1 MLRGFSFAAIG
12 WITGLACVPLETS
25 EAMTDR
31 RPLLRAIFDA
41 AVAAAHPDV
50 VLSAHLRP
58 APRGRIICLAAGK
71 GAAAMAAAAE
81 RHYLD
86 ALELEPER
94 LMGVATTR
102 HGHGVPTRRIRVIE
116 AGHPVPDEAGLFGAE
131 QSLQLALGAGADDL
145 LLVLLSGG
153 GSANWIAPADGVTFA
168 QKQQVT
174 RALLR
179 SGAPI
184 GEVNTVRKHLSRIK
198 GGRLARAG
206 MPAEIVTLAISD
218 VPRDDPSAIASGPT
232 VPDPTTLANARA
244 ILAKYGLEVDDAIRR
259 ALDDPNNES
268 CKPGDEAFARAQ
280 FELIARPRA
289 SLEAAIGKARD
300 AGYEIVDLGAD
311 LEGEARSVAA
321 DHAQLARQARAAG
334 KRVAILSGGEL
345 TVTVRGN
352 GRGGPNQEYA
362 LALAGLLKDTPGI
375 SALAADTDGADGGAG
390 SAADPAGAII
400 DQTTFAKMTSLGLD
414 PAAYLDNN
422 DATTFFAATG
432 DLLLTGPTLTN
443 VNDIR
448 VILVD

>member
-1 MLRGFSFAAIG
+1 
-12 WITGLACVPLETS
+12 
-25 EAMTDR
+25 MTDR
-31 RPLLRAIFDA
+31 RPLLRTIFDA

-50 VLSAHLRP
+50 VLAAHLRP
-58 APRGRIICLAAGK
+58 VPKGRVICLAAGK

-86 ALELEPER
+86 ARELDPA
-94 LMGVATTR
+94 LLVGIATTR
-102 HGHGVPTRRIRVIE
+102 HGHGVPTRRVRVVE
-116 AGHPVPDEAGLFGAE
+116 AGHPVPDEAGLKAADDTLRLAAE
-131 QSLQLALGAGADDL
+131 ATADDL

-153 GSANWIAPADGVTFA
+153 GSANWIAPVDGVTFA
-168 QKQQVT
+168 QKQQVN

-184 GEVNTVRKHLSRIK
+184 GEMNIVRKHLSRIK

-206 MPAEIVTLAISD
+206 QRAEIVTLAISD
-218 VPRDDPSAIASGPT
+218 VPHDDPSAIASGPT
-232 VPDPTTLANARA
+232 VPDPTTLADARA
-244 ILAKYGLEVDDAIRR
+244 LVAKYNLAVDDAVRR

-268 CKPGDEAFARAQ
+268 CKPGDPAFARAQ

-289 SLEAAIGKARD
+289 SLDAAVRIARD
-300 AGYEIVDLGAD
+300 AGYAIIELGAD
-311 LEGEARSVAA
+311 LEGEARDVAA
-321 DHAQLARQARAAG
+321 DHARLALKARGEG
-334 KRVAILSGGEL
+334 KRTAILSGGEL

-390 SAADPAGAII
+390 SASDPAGAMI
-400 DQTTFAKMTSLGLD
+400 DQTTFARMKSLGLD
-414 PAAYLDNN
+414 PKAYLDNN
-422 DATTFFAATG
+422 DATAFFAKTG

-443 VNDIR
+443 VNDVR
-448 VILVD
+448 VILVE

>member
-1 MLRGFSFAAIG
+1 
-12 WITGLACVPLETS
+12 
-25 EAMTDR
+25 MTDR

-58 APRGRIICLAAGK
+58 MPKGKVICLAAGK

-86 ALELEPER
+86 TLGLDPAR
-94 LMGVATTR
+94 LTGLATTR

-116 AGHPVPDEAGLFGAE
+116 AGHPVPDEAGLKAADETLRLAAE
-131 QSLQLALGAGADDL
+131 ATADEL

-153 GSANWIAPADGVTFA
+153 GSANWIAPADGVSFA

-198 GGRLARAG
+198 RGRHARAG
-206 MPAEIVTLAISD
+206 NRAGIVTLALSD

-232 VPDPTTLANARA
+232 VPDPTTLADART
-244 ILAKYGLEVDDAIRR
+244 IVAKYGLKVDDAIRR
-259 ALDDPNNES
+259 ALDDPKNES
-268 CKPGDEAFARAQ
+268 CKPGDDAFARAQ
-280 FELIARPRA
+280 FELIARPKA
-289 SLEAAIGKARD
+289 SLEAAISRARD

-321 DHAQLARQARAAG
+321 DHAQLALQARAKG

-362 LALAGLLKDTPGI
+362 LALADLLKDTSGI
-375 SALAADTDGADGGAG
+375 VVLAADTDGADGGAG
-390 SAADPAGAII
+390 SATDPAGAVI
-400 DQTTFAKMTSLGLD
+400 DQATFAKMKSLGLD
-414 PAAYLDNN
+414 PAAYLANN
-422 DATTFFAATG
+422 DATAFFSATG

-443 VNDIR
+443 VNDVR
-448 VILVD
+448 VILVDPA

>member
-1 MLRGFSFAAIG
+1 
-12 WITGLACVPLETS
+12 
-25 EAMTDR
+25 MTDR

-50 VLSAHLRP
+50 VLARHIAP
-58 APRGRIICLAAGK
+58 PPRGRVICLAAGK

-81 RHYLD
+81 AHYLD
-86 ALELEPER
+86 KLGLDPAR
-94 LMGVATTR
+94 LTGIATTR
-102 HGHGVPTRRIRVIE
+102 HGHGLPTRRIRVVE
-116 AGHPVPDEAGLFGAE
+116 AGHPMPDEAGLLAAE
-131 QSLQLALGAGADDL
+131 DTLQLARTAQADDL

-153 GSANWIAPADGVTFA
+153 GSANWIAPAEGITFV
-168 QKQQVT
+168 QKQQLT

-206 MPAEIVTLAISD
+206 KLAEIVTLAISD

-232 VPDPTTLANARA
+232 VPDPTTLADARA
-244 ILAKYGLEVDDAIRR
+244 IVAKYGLEVDEAIRR
-259 ALDDPNNES
+259 ALNDPRNES
-268 CKPGDEAFARAQ
+268 CKQGDPAFARAR

-289 SLEAAIGKARD
+289 SLDAAIRLARD
-300 AGYEIVDLGAD
+300 AGYEIIDLGAD
-311 LEGEARSVAA
+311 LEGEAREVAA
-321 DHAQLARQARAAG
+321 DHARLAVTAQSQG
-334 KRVAILSGGEL
+334 KGVAILSGGEL
-345 TVTVRGN
+345 TVTVRGQ

-362 LALAGLLKDTPGI
+362 LALAALLKDSKNI
-375 SALAADTDGADGGAG
+375 SALAGDTDGADGGAG
-390 SAADPAGAII
+390 SASDPAGAII
-400 DQTTFAKMTSLGLD
+400 DQATFATMKAKNLD
-414 PAAYLDNN
+414 PAAHLANN
-422 DATTFFAATG
+422 DATAFFAATG

>member
-1 MLRGFSFAAIG
+1 LH
-12 WITGLACVPLETS
+12 VPTS
-25 EAMTDR
+25 GAREEMTDR

-50 VLSAHLRP
+50 VLAAHLRP
-58 APRGRIICLAAGK
+58 VPKGKVICLAAGK

-86 ALELEPER
+86 QVGLEPAR
-94 LMGVATTR
+94 LSGLATTR
-102 HGHGVPTRRIRVIE
+102 HGHGVPTRRIKVVE
-116 AGHPVPDEAGLFGAE
+116 AGHPVPDQAGLKAADETLRLAQEAGP
-131 QSLQLALGAGADDL
+131 DDL

-153 GSANWIAPADGVTFA
+153 GSANWIAPANGVSFA
-168 QKQQVT
+168 EKQQVT

-184 GEVNTVRKHLSRIK
+184 GEINTVRKHLSRIK

-206 MPAEIVTLAISD
+206 QRAEIVTLAISD
-218 VPRDDPSAIASGPT
+218 VPHDDPSAIASGPT
-232 VPDPTTLANARA
+232 VPDPTTLSDARA
-244 ILAKYGLEVDDAIRR
+244 IIAKYRLDVGDAVGR
-259 ALDDPNNES
+259 ALDDPQNES
-268 CKPGDEAFARAQ
+268 CKPGDPAFARAQ
-280 FELIARPRA
+280 FEIIARPRA
-289 SLEAAIGKARD
+289 SLDAAIKVAAE
-300 AGYEIVDLGAD
+300 AGYATIDLSAD
-311 LEGEARSVAA
+311 LEGEAREVAA
-321 DHAQLARQARAAG
+321 EHARLALEARAEG

-362 LALAGLLKDTPGI
+362 LALAGLLKDTPAI

-390 SAADPAGAII
+390 SADDPAGAMI
-400 DQTTFAKMTSLGLD
+400 DERTFAKMKSLKLD
-414 PAAYLDNN
+414 PQTHLADN
-422 DATTFFAATG
+422 DATAFFAATG
-432 DLLLTGPTLTN
+432 DLLKTGPTLTN

>member
-1 MLRGFSFAAIG
+1 
-12 WITGLACVPLETS
+12 
-25 EAMTDR
+25 MTDR

-58 APRGRIICLAAGK
+58 LPKGRVICLAAGK
-71 GAAAMAAAAE
+71 GAAAMTAAAE

-86 ALELEPER
+86 KLGLDPAR
-94 LMGVATTR
+94 LSGLATTR

-116 AGHPVPDEAGLFGAE
+116 AGHPVPDEAGLKAAE
-131 QSLQLALGAGADDL
+131 ETLLLAQEADADDL

-153 GSANWIAPADGVTFA
+153 GSANWIAPADGVSFA

-184 GEVNTVRKHLSRIK
+184 GEINTVRKHLSRIK

-206 MPAEIVTLAISD
+206 RRAEIVTLAISD

-232 VPDPTTLANARA
+232 VPDPTTLSDARA
-244 ILAKYGLEVDDAIRR
+244 IVAKYRLDVGDAVAR
-259 ALDDPNNES
+259 ALDDPKNES
-268 CKPGDEAFARAQ
+268 CKPGDPAFARAS

-289 SLEAAIGKARD
+289 SLDAAIRTAAN
-300 AGYEIVDLGAD
+300 AGYATIDLGAD
-311 LEGEARSVAA
+311 LEGEAREVAA
-321 DHAQLARQARAAG
+321 DHARLALKARSEG
-334 KRVAILSGGEL
+334 RRVAILSGGEL
-345 TVTVRGN
+345 TVTVRGS

-362 LALAGLLKDTPGI
+362 LALAGLLRDTPNV
-375 SALAADTDGADGGAG
+375 SALAADTDGADGGGG
-390 SAADPAGAII
+390 SASDPAGAII
-400 DQTTFAKMTSLGLD
+400 DEATFAKMKSLGLD
-414 PAAYLDNN
+414 PKAYLDNN
-422 DATTFFAATG
+422 DATAFFEATG
-432 DLLLTGPTLTN
+432 DLLKTGPTLTN
-443 VNDIR
+443 VNDVR